1 MGRIAMCALP
11 AAVQAFSQKE
21 RKTETSVAPLLMGR
35 TAFCGVAEGRGRGAR
50 PRGEAEGRS
59 VLAPSEEALGA
70 APSFL

>member
-35 TAFCGVAEGRGRGAR
+35 TAFCS
-50 PRGEAEGRS
+50 EAEGRS

>member
-11 AAVQAFSQKE
+11 AAVQAFSQKQ

-35 TAFCGVAEGRGRGAR
+35 TAFCSEAEGRGSR